1 MVKHTGR
8 ARDRGEAG
16 FSMIELLIA
25 MGLTLVVMSLASTLL
40 VSLFN
45 VKTRQNRRS
54 EALADSQRTLDL
66 MTREVA
72 NAGFGLLNNGIVPQ
86 DSDANSIRIRANLN
100 ANSVASDLNEDV
112 KYALVAGDGDGT
124 YLVRSDING
133 DTSVVAPVDALNIRY
148 FRERVTYTATPNNCN
163 VANAAPAN
171 VGAPAVANEVAG
183 NEGVARYV
191 VISMCVQLPEVGTP
205 DGSGYQP
212 PTVLQLVSDASLR
225 NGNLLKY

>member
-1 MVKHTGR
+1 MKHKGR

-25 MGLTLVVMSLASTLL
+25 MGLTLVVMTLASTLL

-54 EALADSQRTLDL
+54 EALADSQRTIDL

-100 ANSVASDLNEDV
+100 ANSVASDANEDV

-148 FRERVTYTATPNNCN
+148 FRERVTYTAAPNNCN
-163 VANAAPAN
+163 VTNAAPAN

-191 VISMCVQLPEVGTP
+191 VISMCIQLPEVGTP